1 MLMMNAV
8 PHVIIFFEQRV
19 VLHRPLLEF
28 HINAATVDTDNA
40 PYTTVRVW
48 GREKWR
54 EKKVHKEV

>member
-40 PYTTVRVW
+40 PYTTVRV
-48 GREKWR
+48 
-54 EKKVHKEV
+54 